1 MTVPA
6 GWLPSVCVVPKEDGA
21 AGAPKREVGAE
32 DEVVEEK
39 EKVEGDDRTELST
52 FWPKLKVTP
61 AGAEEEEEL
70 FSSVE
75 LLLKENRA
83 GGGAEE
89 EEVVVVGDLLTSP
102 LPAPYCRSMLLRWR
116 S

>member
-1 MTVPA
+1 MVLKA
-6 GWLPSVCVVPKEDGA
+6 DGA
-21 AGAPKREVGAE
+21 AVVPKREVGAE
-32 DEVVEEK
+32 EEVVEEK
-39 EKVEGDDRTELST
+39 EKVEGAERTELST

-61 AGAEEEEEL
+61 AGAEEEVEKEL

-83 GGGAEE
+83 GGAAEE
-89 EEVVVVGDLLTSP
+89 EEVEVVVVVGDLLTSP
-102 LPAPYCRSMLLRWR
+102 LLAPYWRSMLLRWR